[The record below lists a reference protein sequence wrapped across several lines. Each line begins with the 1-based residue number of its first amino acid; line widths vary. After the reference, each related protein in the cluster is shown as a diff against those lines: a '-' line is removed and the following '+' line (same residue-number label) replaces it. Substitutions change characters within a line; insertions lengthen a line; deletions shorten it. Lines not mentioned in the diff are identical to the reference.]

1 MPPARSSGLST
12 AQHISN
18 RIAELNDDE
27 AATGI
32 LRRMLDPNPA
42 TRICISEIV
51 DHMHNMDMLLACD
64 D

>member
-12 AQHISN
+12 AQHINS
-18 RIAELNDDE
+18 RIAELRDDE
-27 AATGI
+27 AATVI

-51 DHMHNMDMLLACD
+51 DHMQSIDIFLD
-64 D
+64 